1 MALKIGFHTPFYRH
15 STMKFGNSYPQNLG
29 QAYCTS
35 SNIIVMCLTG
45 VMIDFQRTNAG
56 WSESYFRE
64 NKKKTLSLPYCL
76 GQTNGY
82 MHILAMR
89 NNQSFVWVYYHWID
103 DNNTL
108 LTIAM
113 VEAISTITPFE
124 GMFGFSSHRLFVLKL
139 KGKTGMVS
147 IQPTW

>member
-1 MALKIGFHTPFYRH
+1 MSQELRSWPVLAKIALKW
-15 STMKFGNSYPQNLG
+15 STSGLLGRGKKCLKFGDSYPQNYG
-29 QAYCTS
+29 QGYCTS

-64 NKKKTLSLPYCL
+64 NKKKTLSLLYCL

-89 NNQSFVWVYYHWID
+89 NNQLFVWVYYHWID
-103 DNNTL
+103 DNNRL
-108 LTIAM
+108 LTFAM
-113 VEAISTITPFE
+113 VQAITPFE
-124 GMFGFSSHRLFVLKL
+124 GMFGFSSHKLLFPKI
-139 KGKTGMVS
+139 KR
-147 IQPTW
+147 